1 MKEKD
6 LIKLGFK
13 KEIVEPGDSGLD
25 EQFYY
30 YILDIANGFSF
41 ISCANDE
48 TVDGNWFVEFFDS
61 HPSIKFESPS
71 DLATMINLAIANK
84 A

>member
-13 KEIVEPGDSGLD
+13 KEVVEPGD

-30 YILDIANGFSF
+30 YSLDIADGFSF
-41 ISCANDE
+41 LSCANDE
-48 TVDGNWFVEFFDS
+48 VIDGNWFVDFFDS
-61 HPSIKFESPS
+61 HPSIRFKSSSELS
-71 DLATMINLAIANK
+71 TMINLAIANK

>member
-13 KEIVEPGDSGLD
+13 KEIVEPWESGLD

-30 YILDIANGFSF
+30 YSLDIANGFSF

-48 TVDGNWFVEFFDS
+48 VIDGNWFVDFFDS
-61 HPSIKFESPS
+61 HPSIRFRSSGELS
-71 DLATMINLAIANK
+71 TMINLAIANK

>member
-13 KEIVEPGDSGLD
+13 KEVVEPGDSGLD

-30 YILDIANGFSF
+30 YSLDIAYGFSF
-41 ISCANDE
+41 LSCTNDE
-48 TVDGNWFVEFFDS
+48 VIDGNWFVDFFDS
-61 HPSIKFESPS
+61 QPSIRFKSSSELS
-71 DLATMINLAIANK
+71 TMINLAIANK